1 MNKMTK
7 YQSIVRFFR
16 RIILLLVFT
25 MLLPSGCKDRSH
37 NYYHVKVQYYNGKE
51 DPFIDKRNG
60 IVAFEFLNY
69 FKNDTIILSINNQR
83 FIKEVLT
90 TDEVTGNA
98 LLIEVDSLKNIDEVN
113 IVLNNKNR
121 TVINCNNENQLFVVT
136 KKDKNLLIKSVS
148 FFPPNR

>member
-69 FKNDTIILSINNQR
+69 FKNDTIILSINN
-83 FIKEVLT
+83 
-90 TDEVTGNA
+90 
-98 LLIEVDSLKNIDEVN
+98 
-113 IVLNNKNR
+113 
-121 TVINCNNENQLFVVT
+121 
-136 KKDKNLLIKSVS
+136 
-148 FFPPNR
+148 

>member
-1 MNKMTK
+1 MTK
-7 YQSIVRFFR
+7 FQSIVRFFQ
-16 RIILLLVFT
+16 RIILLSVFT
-25 MLLPSGCKDRSH
+25 ILLPLGCKDRSD
-37 NYYHVKVQYYNGKE
+37 NYYHVKVQYYKGKA

-113 IVLNNKNR
+113 IVLNSKNK

>member
-1 MNKMTK
+1 MTK